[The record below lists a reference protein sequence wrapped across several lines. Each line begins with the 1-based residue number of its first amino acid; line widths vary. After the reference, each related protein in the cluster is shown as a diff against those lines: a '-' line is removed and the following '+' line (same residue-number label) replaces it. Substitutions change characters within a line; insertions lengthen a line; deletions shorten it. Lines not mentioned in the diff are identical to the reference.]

1 MFKKGDYIVVLDIGS
16 FPTDCA
22 KNGYCLKQRKN
33 NKSIHPYIDLDGSR
47 SNGNNSL
54 EFDKTN
60 NLKDWRYATP
70 QEIDEYERLGKPF
83 DVTKITNSENPRY
96 EIY

>member
-1 MFKKGDYIVVLDIGS
+1 MFEKDDYIVVLDVGS
-16 FPTDCA
+16 FSTYCA
-22 KNGYCLKQRKN
+22 KNGYCLKQRKD

-60 NLKDWRYATP
+60 HLKDWRYAT
-70 QEIDEYERLGKPF
+70 QFEIEE
-83 DVTKITNSENPRY
+83 
-96 EIY
+96 